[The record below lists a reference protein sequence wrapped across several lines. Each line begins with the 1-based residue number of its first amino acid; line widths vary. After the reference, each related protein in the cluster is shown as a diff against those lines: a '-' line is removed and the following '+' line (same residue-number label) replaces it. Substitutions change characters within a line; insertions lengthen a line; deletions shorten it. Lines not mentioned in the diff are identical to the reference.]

1 MKYQL
6 LPPGVTAAPASVVA
20 DPFFLFLH
28 LLSRL
33 RLAKMNEEMREAEG
47 PYSQSGQ
54 YNTNSPTEMQYR
66 KCMQEFISLQLD
78 ES

>member
-1 MKYQL
+1 M
-6 LPPGVTAAPASVVA
+6 PPGVTAAVSSVVA
-20 DPFFLFLH
+20 DPSFLFLH

-54 YNTNSPTEMQYR
+54 YNPNSPTEMQYR
-66 KCMQEFISLQLD
+66 KCIQEFISLQLD
-78 ES
+78 ET

>member
-1 MKYQL
+1 MSFFL
-6 LPPGVTAAPASVVA
+6 LLLLFTVYYMWLISH
-20 DPFFLFLH
+20 FLFLN
-28 LLSRL
+28 LCCRL

-66 KCMQEFISLQLD
+66 KCMQEFISLQL
-78 ES
+78 EET

>member
-1 MKYQL
+1 MSDL
-6 LPPGVTAAPASVVA
+6 LPP
-20 DPFFLFLH
+20 
-28 LLSRL
+28 RL

-78 ES
+78 ET